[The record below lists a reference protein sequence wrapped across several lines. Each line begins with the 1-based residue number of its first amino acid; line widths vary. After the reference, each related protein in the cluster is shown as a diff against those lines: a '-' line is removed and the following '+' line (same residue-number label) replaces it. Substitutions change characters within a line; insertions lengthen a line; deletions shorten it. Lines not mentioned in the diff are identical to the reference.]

1 MDMSKQAYSI
11 LDPAYQQDPYLAYQ
25 TFRASQPV
33 HFGPPVLPGEQ
44 RTLYLFRHE
53 DVTAALSNPKLAAP
67 ENPRFMSEGVRKMID
82 TLSPERRAFHSMIQR
97 WMLFLD
103 PPEHTPLK
111 KSIAGKFSMKEVK
124 HLEVKTHQIAARL
137 IADMVGQ
144 REVDFMRSFAIPF
157 PVLMNCHLL
166 GLPVK
171 DWEQL
176 ERWGAEIIAAK
187 DTDPSRDTKQRA
199 GVATVQALDYFDKA
213 LKEKQQHPQND
224 LMSHLVQSVEAQTMT
239 WEDAVAMCTFLVVAA
254 HETVTTYLAN
264 AFLALI
270 QHPEEKQKMLSYG
283 DQIPDAAIEE
293 LLRYS
298 PPVLF
303 VLRRA
308 MEDTEIAR
316 EHVPQ
321 GGMVGIL
328 LGSANRDPEIFDNPE
343 YLNLER
349 KRNPHL
355 SFGRGVHFCLGTMLV
370 RFQSKIIFPL
380 LVKLIRDISVDE
392 ALVKRNAN
400 YGFEVL
406 KIRFR

>member
-1 MDMSKQAYSI
+1 MTKQVYSI
-11 LDPAYQQDPYLAYQ
+11 LDPAYQQDPYLAYR
-25 TFRASQPV
+25 TFRFSQPV

-44 RTLYLFRHE
+44 NTLYLFRHQ
-53 DVTAALSNPKLAAP
+53 DVTDALSNPKLAAP
-67 ENPRFMSEGVRKMID
+67 ENPRFMSEGVCRMID
-82 TLSPERRAFHSMIQR
+82 ALSPERRAFHAMIQR

-111 KSIAGKFSMKEVK
+111 RSISGKFSMKEIK
-124 HLEVKTHQIAARL
+124 HLEVKTHQVAARL

-144 REVDFMRSFAIPF
+144 REVDFMQSFAIPF

-166 GLPVK
+166 GLPDK

-187 DTDPSRDTKQRA
+187 ENDSSRDTRQRA
-199 GVATVQALDYFDKA
+199 GEATVKAMAYFDKA
-213 LKEKQQHPQND
+213 LNEKRRHPQND
-224 LMSHLVQSVEAQTMT
+224 LMSHLVEAVDAQAME
-239 WEDAVAMCTFLVVAA
+239 WEDAVAMCSFLVVAA
-254 HETVTTYLAN
+254 HETVTTFLGN

-270 QHPEEKQKMLSYG
+270 QHPVEKQELLGYG
-283 DQIPDAAIEE
+283 EQIPDLAIEE

-303 VLRRA
+303 VFRRA
-308 MEDTEIAR
+308 MEDTQVCG
-316 EHVPQ
+316 VPVAQ

-328 LGSANRDPEIFDNPE
+328 LGSANRDPEVFEDPE
-343 YLNLER
+343 RLNLRR
-349 KRNPHL
+349 KANPHL

-380 LVKLIRDISVDE
+380 LVKLIQQISIEQTEVR
-392 ALVKRNAN
+392 RNASH
-400 YGFEVL
+400 GFETL
-406 KIRFR
+406 KISFR